1 MSEPVFQSF
10 EPRRVLEVMR
20 TLVVVAGQ
28 ELAMAMSR
36 DEDNIQITHLIRLIS
51 ALQTSLLVWCWQQLT
66 DQEASEQLR
75 TTAADMLVT
84 CE

>member
-1 MSEPVFQSF
+1 MCVC
-10 EPRRVLEVMR
+10 VCV
-20 TLVVVAGQ
+20 TVCV
-28 ELAMAMSR
+28 
-36 DEDNIQITHLIRLIS
+36 
-51 ALQTSLLVWCWQQLT
+51 VWCWQQLT